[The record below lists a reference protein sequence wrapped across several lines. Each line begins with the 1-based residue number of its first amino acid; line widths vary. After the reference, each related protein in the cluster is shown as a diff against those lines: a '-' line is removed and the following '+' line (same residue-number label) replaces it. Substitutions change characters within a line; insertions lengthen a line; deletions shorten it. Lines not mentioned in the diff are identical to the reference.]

1 MFPTKPHTSGALFW
15 QFNDCWPGTSW
26 SVIDYYCLP
35 KAAYHYARKFF
46 SPILLTIDHD
56 PGQDLELWALNDRLY
71 GYEDEVE
78 FVIYDF
84 LGKKQYAK
92 TFSVSVPANS
102 SVMFAS
108 LAVQDVL
115 NGLDP
120 AKVVCVVHSLQRQT
134 EDNFYYLR
142 DHKDML
148 FPAVQMTVKLDEVKQ
163 ELSITT
169 DHFARMVKIE
179 LDMEQLVMN
188 DNFFDLLPN
197 ETKTI
202 RVTQAQGK
210 AIPWE
215 TLAVTAINS
224 IEAKEMNGD
233 VSSSIERETSY

>member
-1 MFPTKPHTSGALFW
+1 MLIGISTKL
-15 QFNDCWPGTSW
+15 
-26 SVIDYYCLP
+26 
-35 KAAYHYARKFF
+35 RKR
-46 SPILLTIDHD
+46 
-56 PGQDLELWALNDRLY
+56 LWITL
-71 GYEDEVE
+71 
-78 FVIYDF
+78 
-84 LGKKQYAK
+84 
-92 TFSVSVPANS
+92 
-102 SVMFAS
+102 
-108 LAVQDVL
+108 
-115 NGLDP
+115 
-120 AKVVCVVHSLQRQT
+120 RQT

-233 VSSSIERETSY
+233 ASSSIERETSY